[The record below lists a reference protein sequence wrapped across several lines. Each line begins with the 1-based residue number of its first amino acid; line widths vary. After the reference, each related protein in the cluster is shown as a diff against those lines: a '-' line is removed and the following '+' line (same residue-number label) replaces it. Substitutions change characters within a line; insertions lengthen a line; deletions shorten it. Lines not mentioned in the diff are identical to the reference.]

1 MLVDAN
7 AMQEDGGELLVPGY
21 NLLCN
26 FCYNTLMCP
35 NLNNFIPDPHAHGI
49 EDGDLLP
56 SVESSTFR
64 GEGGYMSRELK
75 LGRR

>member
-1 MLVDAN
+1 MR
-7 AMQEDGGELLVPGY
+7 
-21 NLLCN
+21 
-26 FCYNTLMCP
+26 P

-49 EDGDLLP
+49 EEGDLIP